1 MKKIN
6 LYLIRHGKTEAN
18 EKKLYCGHTDL
29 SLSSLGVEELK
40 KLKGLYNKCDF
51 YYTTGL
57 KRTNETLNILFDS
70 DFYLIE
76 DGFKEY
82 NFGDFEMKGYDE
94 LKHKKEYID
103 WLEDT
108 SGTYIIKN
116 GESKNEYRERIKDT
130 FKKFIRKL
138 SRENKKDVALICH
151 GGTIGTIL
159 EQFYDDEKDM
169 FYWQPSCGRGYLL
182 EIILEDDII
191 NINSI
196 QKIE

>member
-1 MKKIN
+1 MNKIN
-6 LYLIRHGKTEAN
+6 LYLVRHGKTEGN
-18 EKKLYCGHTDL
+18 EKRLYCGYTDL
-29 SLSSLGVEELK
+29 SLSSNGVEELK
-40 KLKGLYNKCDF
+40 KLRGLYNKCDF

-70 DFYLIE
+70 DNFLVE

-82 NFGDFEMKGYDE
+82 NFGDFEMKGYEE

-108 SGTYIIKN
+108 SGSYIVPN
-116 GESKNEYRERIKDT
+116 GESKNIYRERIKDT
-130 FKKFIRKL
+130 FKKFIKNL
-138 SRENKKDVALICH
+138 AKENKENVALVCH

-159 EQFYDDEKDM
+159 QQFYDKEKDL

-182 EIILEDDII
+182 EIILDDDII
-191 NINSI
+191 NIRI
-196 QKIE
+196 IKKI

>member
-1 MKKIN
+1 MNKIN
-6 LYLIRHGKTEAN
+6 LCLVRHGKTEGN
-18 EKKLYCGHTDL
+18 EKRLYCGHTDL
-29 SLSSLGVEELK
+29 SLSDNGVEELN

-70 DFYLIE
+70 DNFLVE

-82 NFGDFEMKGYDE
+82 NFGDFEMKGYEE
-94 LKHKKEYID
+94 LKDKKEYID

-108 SGTYIIKN
+108 SGSYIVPN
-116 GESKNEYRERIKDT
+116 GESKNIYRERIKDT
-130 FKKFIRKL
+130 FKKFIKNL
-138 SRENKKDVALICH
+138 AKENKENVALVCH

-159 EQFYDDEKDM
+159 EQFYDKTKDL
-169 FYWQPSCGRGYLL
+169 FYWQPNCGRGYLL

-191 NINSI
+191 NIISVKSI
-196 QKIE
+196 